1 MFLSRGSED
10 SVYHRSSAN
19 KVSANEV
26 NAEQRS
32 NDANVGSRSLLHYS
46 SDYLLSC
53 NCNCKAHNSLQV
65 ARACK
70 DCSVVTIWYKELSEL
85 ESISSLFTDSAISR
99 MLCFQNLTIATILE
113 VFDLSAN
120 HHNAVDLELLIYKR
134 QNEYLFNIV
143 CDRTGELIS
152 LFPLRGGGQRKKG
165 KGIGRRHKKSIVDNV
180 NDSLDDNVDDN
191 DNDLHTGVDASARDE
206 SSLQNILSQ
215 AKYESSDK
223 GRATKSRYSRSEKG
237 KKKQAKALAS
247 YTGTKKGIK
256 ALAKALA
263 TYESSDK
270 GRATKSRYS
279 RSEKGREAQATY
291 SETKKGCEAQAKA
304 VATYTSTKKGCEA
317 QAKAVATYT
326 STKKGCEALA
336 KALAKYSGTE
346 KGKAAQAKAL
356 STYTVTK
363 KGRKALAKALAK
375 YAGTEKGKRALA
387 TYARTKKGKA
397 RQANYKKFQHV
408 KRMCRKRVRKYR
420 TEAAI
425 AMDFSGA
432 AIPGNTRILKN
443 HEVRPEI
450 LQKFNFLPLHKSQI
464 IAGRNSWC
472 APRLVAAGRNNR
484 QGLYKFFVGKSIKKS
499 LEQLVIDRS
508 SFSTAV

>member
-1 MFLSRGSED
+1 MIVED
-10 SVYHRSSAN
+10 SVYHRSTLSSAN
-19 KVSANEV
+19 EVSANEV
-26 NAEQRS
+26 IAEQRS
-32 NDANVGSRSLLHYS
+32 NDTNVASRSLLHYD
-46 SDYLLSC
+46 SDYVLSC
-53 NCNCKAHNSLQV
+53 NCNCKAHNSLKI

-85 ESISSLFTDSAISR
+85 ESISSLFTNTAISK

-120 HHNAVDLELLIYKR
+120 QHNAVDLELLIYKR

-152 LFPLRGGGQRKKG
+152 LFPLRGGGQRRKG
-165 KGIGRRHKKSIVDNV
+165 RGIGRRLKKSIVDNV
-180 NDSLDDNVDDN
+180 NDSLDDNVNDN
-191 DNDLHTGVDASARDE
+191 DNDLHIGVDASAKDE

-223 GRATKSRYSRSEKG
+223 DRARKSRYARSEKG
-237 KKKQAKALAS
+237 KKKQAKAQAT

-263 TYESSDK
+263 TY
-270 GRATKSRYS
+270 
-279 RSEKGREAQATY
+279 
-291 SETKKGCEAQAKA
+291 SETKKGR
-304 VATYTSTKKGCEA
+304 EA

-336 KALAKYSGTE
+336 KALAKYSGT
-346 KGKAAQAKAL
+346 KQGKAAQATAL

-375 YAGTEKGKRALA
+375 YSGTEKGR
-387 TYARTKKGKA
+387 KA
-397 RQANYKKFQHV
+397 RAKYSETEKGRKALDKAQAKYKKFEHV

-472 APRLVAAGRNNR
+472 APRLVTAGRNNR

-508 SFSTAV
+508 SFSTAGITKKMLKRKHLDVLGIAAGKLAELTYIKGGGQWVFFCET